1 MTLITDSKRRVT
13 LPPIVKPGTAYDV
26 EFEDEDRLVLRR
38 LVPVPDGDAPR
49 LVIRRGRKVL
59 AGGPKLT
66 GAQLAEAI
74 NQERDER
81 SSNLF

>member
-26 EFEDEDRLVLRR
+26 EFEDENRLVLRR
-38 LVPVPDGDAPR
+38 LVPVPDREVPR
-49 LVIRRGRKVL
+49 IVTRKGRKVL

-81 SSNLF
+81 AANLL